1 MIYIERGDSM
11 KIMVSGIGGVGGYI
25 ASVLCANY
33 IDVTLVA
40 RRARK
45 EALEKQGLVL
55 YSDFFGDHTFHPA
68 VTDTPAAAGIQDVI
82 FVCVKNYSLEAA
94 LTALR
99 PCVGDHTII
108 VLILNG
114 VDHSDVARHVLPKGI
129 LVDSAIYI
137 TSAYD
142 KEYAIHQ
149 HGKFTRVV
157 LGGANQDAVDTV
169 YDLLNHP
176 GITCKKTDDIEAEL
190 WNKYILNCAYN
201 VLTAYYECTIG
212 DIMGDD
218 QKKQEFY
225 TLLSEA
231 YTVGKALGVHLDP
244 RIVDTL
250 FGKIVRQDAKDGSS
264 SLARDV
270 IAGRQSELET
280 FSGYLVK
287 TADRLHV
294 QAPFSKHCYTALL
307 QRTQNKR

>member
-1 MIYIERGDSM
+1 M
-11 KIMVSGIGGVGGYI
+11 KLMVSGIGGVGGYI

-33 IDVTLVA
+33 TDVTLI
-40 RRARK
+40 ARK
-45 EALEKQGLVL
+45 ARKQALEERGLVL

-68 VTDTPAAAGIQDVI
+68 VTDTPASAGIQDVI

-99 PCVGDHTII
+99 PCVDDHTIV

-114 VDHSDVARHVLPKGI
+114 VDHSDVARRILPQAR

-142 KEYAIHQ
+142 KDYAIHQ

-157 LGGANQDAVDTV
+157 LGGTDQNAVDTV
-169 YDLLNHP
+169 YGLLNHP
-176 GITCKKTDDIEAEL
+176 GITCKKTDDIQAEL

-212 DIMGDD
+212 DIMGND

-225 TLLSEA
+225 TLLAEA
-231 YTVGKALGVHLDP
+231 YAVGKALGVHLDP
-244 RIVDTL
+244 HIVDTL
-250 FGKIVRQDAKDGSS
+250 FGKIVRQDSKDGSS

-280 FSGYLVK
+280 FSGYLVR
-287 TADRLHV
+287 TAEQLHV
-294 QAPFSKHCYTALL
+294 AAPFSKTCYTAL
-307 QRTQNKR
+307 QKRTADKT